1 MNGVLV
7 IIPCGKGKVWDRK
20 PHAGAVRARDAYTGA
35 PFKVNRE
42 YAETF
47 GSRWIILSAKYGF
60 VNPDF
65 LIPEPY
71 NVTFKKRSSGPVSVA
86 KLKEQI
92 ADFGLDRFPTVIALG
107 GKEYR
112 AAVREAFASRPVR
125 IHTPFE
131 GLSNGKMMQATKEAI
146 RLQQLGI

>member
-1 MNGVLV
+1 MNDILV

-20 PHAGAVRARDAYTGA
+20 PDAGGVRAHDAYTGA

-47 GSRWIILSAKYGF
+47 GSLWIILSAKYGF
-60 VNPDF
+60 INPDF

-71 NVTFKKRSSGPVSVA
+71 NVTFKKRSSGPVPIA

-92 ADFGLDRFPTVIALG
+92 ADLGLDKFPTVIALG

-112 AAVREAFASRPVR
+112 AAIREAFTSRPVT
-125 IHTPFE
+125 IHMPFE
-131 GLSNGKMMQATKEAI
+131 HLTSGRAL
-146 RLQQLGI
+146 